1 MKKLILLAGIFISSI
16 SFGQTNIDSLKP
28 ILFKALIDFEFDEK
42 ASLLNSPLEI
52 NDSLLYHFY
61 DVYTDMIVYLDS
73 METKEYVETI
83 LDPNLSSFLN
93 HGDYYVKILPKDH
106 PLYDGQSDYV
116 LIAIIKSSIQ
126 SNGLEIQFNFN
137 SYSNKL
143 QYVAI
148 THCGLA
154 LF

>member
-28 ILFKALIDFEFDEK
+28 ILFKALIDFEGDEK

-52 NDSLLYHFY
+52 YDSLFYHYY
-61 DVYTDMIVYLDS
+61 DVYTDMYTYLDS
-73 METKEYVETI
+73 METNEYVETI

-137 SYSNKL
+137 SNKL
-143 QYVAI
+143 QYVSI
-148 THCGLA
+148 THCGMDHV
-154 LF
+154 

>member
-1 MKKLILLAGIFISSI
+1 MKKHILLAGIFISSI

-28 ILFKALIDFEFDEK
+28 ILFKALIDFEDDEK

-52 NDSLLYHFY
+52 YDSLFYHY
-61 DVYTDMIVYLDS
+61 CDVYTDMYTYLDS
-73 METKEYVETI
+73 METNEYVETI

-93 HGDYYVKILPKDH
+93 HSDYYVKILPNDH

-137 SYSNKL
+137 SNKL
-143 QYVAI
+143 QYVSI

-154 LF
+154 QF